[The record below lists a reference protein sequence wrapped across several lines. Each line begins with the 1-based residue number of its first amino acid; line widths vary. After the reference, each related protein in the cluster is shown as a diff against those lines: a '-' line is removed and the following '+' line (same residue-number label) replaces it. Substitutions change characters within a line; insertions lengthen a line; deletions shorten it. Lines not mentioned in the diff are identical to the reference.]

1 MPDESRAGG
10 ADAHHVDQAGGPH
23 SAINAPLL
31 VALLLLPVLGF
42 GLYRLAVTGPVPD
55 PAAAPEA
62 ERAVGL
68 LIDPNSAPWWEM
80 TVIPGVGEVTA
91 KRIVEFRESRRR
103 EPVRGGRSP
112 DGAEVFRC
120 PADLQQVK
128 GIGPK
133 TVQRMGPYLTFGR
146 SGASE

>member
-1 MPDESRAGG
+1 MPDESPAGG
-10 ADAHHVDQAGGPH
+10 AHAHHVDQTGGPH
-23 SAINAPLL
+23 SATNAPLL

-42 GLYRLAVTGPVPD
+42 GLYRLAVTWPVPD
-55 PAAAPEA
+55 PAAPSQA

-68 LIDPNSAPWWEM
+68 LIDPNNAPWWEM

-91 KRIVEFRESRRR
+91 KKIVELREARRR
-103 EPVRGGRSP
+103 EPNRGSRPP
-112 DGAEVFRC
+112 DGAKVFRC

-146 SGASE
+146 PGDSE